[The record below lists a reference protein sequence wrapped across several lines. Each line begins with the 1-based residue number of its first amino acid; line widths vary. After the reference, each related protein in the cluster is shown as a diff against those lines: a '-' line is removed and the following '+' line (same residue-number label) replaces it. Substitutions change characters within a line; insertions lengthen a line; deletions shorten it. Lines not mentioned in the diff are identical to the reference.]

1 VLKQI
6 VLVAGLALAP
16 YVSASQLPEYPFIH
30 VTGSA
35 FTYAMPDNGELDFD
49 IVATDADPAVARATV
64 EARVAEI
71 QALMEEQGFAADD
84 VQVRDVRQNIR
95 KDGDAAAQAQR
106 YDIKCTVHLN
116 VRNLVKWSAVTGG
129 LLAKPNLDNF
139 STNFGTSERDKIETD
154 LANEAIANARRRAE
168 AMAAGFGRK
177 LGPVTAV
184 TPGTL
189 KNLTGS
195 MGLMPA
201 DFNGRSNSSSASRVA
216 RGDIV
221 NIVNLKFSQ
230 TVDIIFRIK

>member
-16 YVSASQLPEYPFIH
+16 YACASQLPEYPFIH
-30 VTGSA
+30 VTGNA
-35 FTYAMPDNGELDFD
+35 FTYAMPDTGELDFD
-49 IVATDADPAVARATV
+49 IVATDADPAAARTTV

-71 QALMEEQGFAADD
+71 QALMEEQGFGADD

-95 KDGDAAAQAQR
+95 KDGDAAAPAPR

-116 VRNLVKWSAVTGG
+116 VRDLTKWSAVTGG

-139 STNFGTSERDKIETD
+139 STNFGASERDKIETD
-154 LANEAIANARRRAE
+154 LTNEAIANARRRAE
-168 AMAAGFGRK
+168 GMAAGFGRK
-177 LGPVTAV
+177 LGAVTAV
-184 TPGTL
+184 TPGAL

-201 DFNGRSNSSSASRVA
+201 DFNARSNSSNANRVA

-221 NIVNLKFSQ
+221 NIVNMKFSQ
-230 TVDIIFRIK
+230 TVDVIFRIK